1 MKKTILYLSASAIFS
16 MTAHADILISEYIEG
31 SSFNKAIEIANTG
44 NELVTLIGYELA
56 KSANGNNEW
65 GNRLPLDGIAIG
77 AGDVFVLA
85 HSDANADILSN
96 TDMTDTNVISFNGD
110 DPIALLL
117 NGDVHDIIG
126 VMGDQNFG
134 KDVTLVRQSRIA
146 TTIYNESDW
155 LVKAKNNSDGLG
167 SLDSSAGGS
176 DNGGEPETII
186 ESTIM
191 ALQGNGWSSPY
202 TDPTTEKYISDETF
216 LIEGIVTAIQVNA
229 LGNDLP
235 QGFFIQDELGD
246 NDVTTSDGIY
256 VSGFITGLS
265 IGDKVAVT
273 GKVKEDYGWTK
284 VQATN
289 VDVIGNGTIPV
300 TNVRVASN
308 DDEFDFTL
316 ERHEGMFVNIDQH
329 ADMYVARTYG
339 FDYGPFRSN
348 MVIAKSGLNLHPNQ
362 LNIPASAGANSQ
374 LDDNEDRRI
383 IVETMIKAPNG
394 APLWYPT
401 FGQDDGTGTTNDYI
415 RNGDLVNGLEGVLG
429 YSYGDFRLYIT
440 NQADEF
446 TFIHAN
452 PRLSRPDVTGEGL
465 RIATFNVLNY
475 FNSPFDGAENPTGTN
490 RGATTYAEF
499 ELQGDKIAAAIVALD
514 ADIIGLM
521 EIENN
526 GFGDSSAV
534 AHLVDKVNILL
545 PDVEQYAFVT
555 SPDNAGFI
563 GSDAIANQ
571 VIYKPSMVTLD
582 TYRIIKMPEQHAG
595 QTGKENGDN
604 YQRDA
609 ITPTFKVNDSEEL
622 VTVSVNHFKS
632 KGSTCWED
640 VAIQNGEDVGLQ
652 GSCEHLRVSAAQHLG
667 NEMALITGNK
677 LIIGDL
683 NAYGQEDPLLVLTN
697 MPENHSVMPAR
708 MTYIGDEPM
717 AGSDPN
723 AISDSFG
730 FVNVISEQHPAAY
743 SFIYND
749 TVGTLDYILVD
760 SETASKVVDA
770 NVWHINASESKLFEY
785 SSKYTADLAKYPD
798 LFRSSDHEPAIV
810 ILDVLG
816 DADQPTPP
824 SGTDD
829 TTSNDDDEDEW
840 YGGSTGS
847 LSLSLLTGFAFFR
860 RFGQRYIKMNR

>member
-1 MKKTILYLSASAIFS
+1 MNKTILSLSVSAMFS
-16 MTAHADILISEYIEG
+16 LNAHADILISEYIEG
-31 SSFNKAIEIANTG
+31 SAFNKAIEIANTG
-44 NELVTLIGYELA
+44 EQPVTLAGYELA
-56 KSANGNNEW
+56 KSANGNSDW
-65 GNRLPLDGIAIG
+65 GNRLSLAGITIA
-77 AGDVFVLA
+77 AGDVYVLA
-85 HSDANADILSN
+85 HRDANADILSKAN
-96 TDMTDTNVISFNGD
+96 MTDTNVINFNGD
-110 DPIALLL
+110 DPVALLL
-117 NGDVHDIIG
+117 NGNVHDIIG
-126 VMGDQNFG
+126 VMGDQNFA
-134 KDVTLVRQSRIA
+134 KDVTLIRQNLTASA
-146 TTIYNESDW
+146 VYNESDW
-155 LVKAKNNSDGLG
+155 EVKAKDNSDGLG
-167 SLDSSAGGS
+167 SLASSDGGS
-176 DNGGEPETII
+176 DNGGEPITII

-191 ALQGNGWSSPY
+191 VLQGNSWSSPY
-202 TDPTTEKYISDETF
+202 TDPENEKYISAETF
-216 LIEGIVTAIQVNA
+216 LIEGIVTAIQANA

-235 QGFFIQDELGD
+235 QGFFIQDEQGD

-265 IGDKVAVT
+265 IGDRVAVT
-273 GKVKEDYGWTK
+273 GKVEEDYGWTK
-284 VQATN
+284 IQPTN
-289 VDVIGNGTIPV
+289 VDVIGHGTIPV
-300 TNVRVASN
+300 TNVRTDSN
-308 DDEFDFTL
+308 DVDFDFSL
-316 ERHEGMFVNIDQH
+316 ERHEGMLVNIDQQ

-339 FDYGPFRSN
+339 FDYGPFRNN

-362 LNIPASAGANSQ
+362 LNIPASTAAQ
-374 LDDNEDRRI
+374 AQIDDNEDRRI
-383 IVETMIKAPNG
+383 IVETMVKAPNG
-394 APLWYPT
+394 VPLWYPT
-401 FGQDDGTGTTNDYI
+401 FGQDNGTGTTDDYI
-415 RNGDLVNGLEGVLG
+415 RNGDLVNGLQGVLG
-429 YSYGDFRLYIT
+429 YSYSDFRLYIT
-440 NQADEF
+440 NQADAQ
-446 TFIHAN
+446 TFIHSN
-452 PRLSRPDVTGEGL
+452 PRLPRPDVSGEGL

-475 FNSPFDGAENPTGTN
+475 FNSPFDGDSNPTGTN

-499 ELQGDKIAAAIVALD
+499 QLQGDKIAAAIVAMD

-534 AHLVDKVNILL
+534 AHLVDKVNALL
-545 PDVEQYAFVT
+545 PESEQYTFVT

-582 TYRIIKMPEQHAG
+582 TYRVIKMPEQHAG
-595 QTGKENGDN
+595 QTGNENGDN

-609 ITPTFKVNDSEEL
+609 ITPTFKVNGTEEL

-640 VAIQNGEDVGLQ
+640 VAIQNGEDVGFQ

-667 NEMALITGNK
+667 NEMALIAGNK

-683 NAYGQEDPLLVLTN
+683 NAYGQEDPLLVLTT

-717 AGSDPN
+717 AGSNPN

-730 FVNVISEQHPAAY
+730 FVNVISDQYPAAY
-743 SFIYND
+743 SYIYND

-760 SETASKVVDA
+760 STTASKVVDA
-770 NVWHINASESKLFEY
+770 NVWNINASESKLFEY
-785 SSKYTADLAKYPD
+785 SSKYTGDLTKYTD

-816 DADQPTPP
+816 DADLPDQPTPP

-829 TTSNDDDEDEW
+829 ATSDDDEEW
-840 YGGSTGS
+840 YGGSTGL
-847 LSLSLLTGFAFFR
+847 LSFGLLTGFALFR
-860 RFGQRYIKMNR
+860 RFARQSV